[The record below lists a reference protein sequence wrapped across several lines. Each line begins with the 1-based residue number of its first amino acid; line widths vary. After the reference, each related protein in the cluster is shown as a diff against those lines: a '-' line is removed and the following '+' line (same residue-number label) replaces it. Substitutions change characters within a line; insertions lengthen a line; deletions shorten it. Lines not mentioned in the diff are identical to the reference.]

1 MGEPEGV
8 AGSIAELEARMAEL
22 LDREAIR
29 DLARRYAHLVWHCDV
44 AAIAQLFTED
54 GRMDTPDLPTLT
66 GRQEINESYT
76 KIFADM
82 ELWPFVH
89 NHVIDL
95 DGDSATG
102 TVYLDLRSRM
112 DGRDLMAAGYYADRY
127 QRVDGRWLFAHRDLT
142 MVSFRAVSGS
152 RRSTEQDTTQEA

>member
-1 MGEPEGV
+1 
-8 AGSIAELEARMAEL
+8 
-22 LDREAIR
+22 
-29 DLARRYAHLVWHCDV
+29 
-44 AAIAQLFTED
+44 
-54 GRMDTPDLPTLT
+54 MDTPDLPTLT
-66 GRQEINESYT
+66 GRREITESYT

-127 QRVDGRWLFAHRDLT
+127 RRVDGRWLFAHRDLT

-152 RRSTEQDTTQEA
+152 RRTTDQDTTQEA